1 MEDFKT
7 STIEGMKVT
16 ATFGGEGVDPK
27 DLAEEITGETMNDQF
42 GNVDVVEVEEIYD
55 SGETY
60 EKIEV
65 VEVWDHEHDYPK
77 GPMETLVA
85 LTEEAVKGS
94 IEAVKGSIEC
104 EFEDSSSKMNEQEL
118 GKALKDKFFGFLNED
133 ARLN

>member
-1 MEDFKT
+1 
-7 STIEGMKVT
+7 
-16 ATFGGEGVDPK
+16 
-27 DLAEEITGETMNDQF
+27 MNDQF
-42 GNVDVVEVEEIYD
+42 GNVEVVEVEEVYD

-94 IEAVKGSIEC
+94 IEC

-118 GKALKDKFFGFLNED
+118 GKALKDKFFGFLN
-133 ARLN
+133 

>member
-1 MEDFKT
+1 
-7 STIEGMKVT
+7 MKVT

-42 GNVDVVEVEEIYD
+42 GNVEVVEVEEVYD

-94 IEAVKGSIEC
+94 IEC

>member
-94 IEAVKGSIEC
+94 IEC

-118 GKALKDKFFGFLNED
+118 GKALKDKFLDF
-133 ARLN
+133 